1 LQDVNLLMK
10 KKEAI
15 LITLVILGSS
25 VLITFP
31 TYATPTASIETL
43 IADEIN
49 QESLVQIVTNL
60 MQGDVGPT
68 GNRIYN
74 PRTQGTP
81 NGDLAIATV
90 VDYFESWG
98 LDRVEIFTNP
108 TALTNRWYLKTWEI
122 TSPQYTFLPEGN
134 WACRNS
140 PANDVTG
147 DLIYVG
153 SGTSASDYEGLDV
166 EGKIVLCDG
175 TARTAYTRAVTERGA
190 IGLVKI
196 APRGSYYPDTG
207 YYDHPYSSEV
217 TGIQNINYDAAN
229 TAPAISISWDD
240 GANLKELLV
249 TQDVMVNMMVDAEII
264 PTSYSKSVIAT
275 INGLIPDDKYFI
287 LYGHLDSDSYGPGCD
302 DSASGVAAFME
313 IARAIQTLIN
323 EGTIPRP
330 MYSIK
335 FFAIGSELSDS
346 RAYLQS
352 LTEEQLALIIGG
364 CNFDQA
370 GLGVEHNAQNIE
382 GTDLAICQ
390 ELLLVCKD
398 LKEEY
403 EGTYWES
410 DNFQFIPYLGG
421 TDHVRFLDFDIPT
434 TYIWTDWTYR
444 AETNPPEWGG
454 DTVWIAGNPYYHT
467 SGDTLENTVL
477 REPFNMPLISRMVA
491 LLTVRCVDFYQVT
504 GFLPPLSTDRTYKAG
519 STIPVKLQLIDS
531 QGNYITDAVVELY
544 VDDMLVG
551 QFRYDLTSDQYIY
564 NLRTKGLTGS
574 ITLEAKLSNG
584 VAISTIVITL
594 K

>member
-1 LQDVNLLMK
+1 MQDVNLLMK
-10 KKEAI
+10 KNQAL
-15 LITLVILGSS
+15 LIALIILGST
-25 VLITFP
+25 VLVKSP
-31 TYATPTASIETL
+31 YAVPTASIETL
-43 IADEIN
+43 IADEIS
-49 QESLVQIVTNL
+49 QESLIQIVTDI

-98 LDRVEIFTNP
+98 LDRVEIFINP
-108 TALTNRWYLKTWEI
+108 TPVTNRWDLKTWEI
-122 TSPQYTFLPEGN
+122 TSPEYTFLPEGN

-147 DLIYVG
+147 NLIYVG
-153 SGTSASDYEGLDV
+153 SGRYDSDYEGLDV
-166 EGKIVLCDG
+166 SGKIVLCNG
-175 TARTAYTRAVTERGA
+175 SARRAYPKAVTERGA
-190 IGLVKI
+190 IGLVYI
-196 APRGSYYPDTG
+196 DRRGSYYPETG
-207 YYDHPYSSEV
+207 YYTHPYSSEI
-217 TGIQNINYDAAN
+217 TKIQRINYDAAN

-240 GANLKELLV
+240 GENLKEILAN
-249 TQDVMVNMMVDAEII
+249 QDVTVSMMVDVEFI

-275 INGLIPDDKYFI
+275 INGQIPDDKYFI
-287 LYGHLDSDSYGPGCD
+287 LYGHLNSDSYGPGCD
-302 DSASGVAAFME
+302 DNAAGVAAFME
-313 IARAIQTLIN
+313 IARVIQKLIN
-323 EGTIPRP
+323 EGEIPRP

-352 LTEEQLALIIGG
+352 LTAEQLALIIGG

-382 GTDLAICQ
+382 GTDLEICQ

-403 EGTYWES
+403 EDIYWES

-421 TDHVRFLDFDIPT
+421 TDHVRFLSFGVPT
-434 TYIWTDWTYR
+434 TYVWTDWTYR
-444 AETNPPEWGG
+444 PVTNPPEWGG
-454 DTVWIAGNPYYHT
+454 ETVWIAGNPYYHT
-467 SGDTLENTVL
+467 SADTLENTVF

-491 LLTVRCVDFYQVT
+491 LLTVRCVDFYQVV
-504 GFLPPLSTDRTYKAG
+504 GFLPPLSIDRTYMAG
-519 STIPVKLQLIDS
+519 STIPVKIQLIDS
-531 QGNYITDAVVELY
+531 KGNYITDAVVELY
-544 VDDMLVG
+544 LDDMLVG
-551 QFRYDLTSDQYIY
+551 QFRYDLTSDQYIH
-564 NLRTKGLTGS
+564 NLRTKGLIGS

-584 VAISTIVITL
+584 VAISTSVITL
-594 K
+594 I